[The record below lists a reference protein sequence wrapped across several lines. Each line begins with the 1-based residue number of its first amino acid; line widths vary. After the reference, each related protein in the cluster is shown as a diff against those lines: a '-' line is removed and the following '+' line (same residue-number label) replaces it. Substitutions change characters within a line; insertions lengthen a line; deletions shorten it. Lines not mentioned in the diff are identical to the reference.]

1 MNISINTIVLSM
13 YSVYRDIKFHENLNN
28 DDSLGDEEREDYAQ
42 YVLDLMQVFSE
53 LGSVYEELQV
63 INNEYSEL
71 DALVNDIESI
81 EY

>member
-13 YSVYRDIKFHENLNN
+13 YSVYRDIKFHEKLNN